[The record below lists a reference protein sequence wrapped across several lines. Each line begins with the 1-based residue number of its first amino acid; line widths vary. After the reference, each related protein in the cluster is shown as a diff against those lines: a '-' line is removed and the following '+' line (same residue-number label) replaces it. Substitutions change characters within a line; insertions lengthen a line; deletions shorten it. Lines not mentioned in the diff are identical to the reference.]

1 LALSIHTDDFQALLD
16 SLKAAGYRCVAPVKV
31 GDISKYE
38 PVERAADIFLGE
50 IQTTKSP
57 KEYFLAE
64 HEAILNY
71 KRKSKTAVDVESPS
85 KEKYAVPT
93 LIFGCRPCDAAGPD
107 IIKKVMTWDYDDQF
121 FLDRLEMNVVAAI
134 ACVEADEA
142 CFCTS
147 VEVAPDGTTG
157 VDILLVPSSD
167 KTGDKQEYSVTAV
180 TEKGKK
186 FIASTKGWRDGNPK
200 RAAAID
206 RTKDNLKPSFDYA
219 RVKKWL
225 DDGFFDGFWDS
236 ATLQCIACGTCTF
249 VCPTCHCFDIVDEGD
264 TNEGKRVKNWD
275 SCMMGQFTLHT
286 SGHNPRPIKSNRFR
300 QRIMHKFKYYR
311 DIFGRILCSG
321 CGRCQ
326 RHCPTDIAL
335 KGLLEQIDKLASE
348 ASDHATVG
356 K

>member
-1 LALSIHTDDFQALLD
+1 MAISIHTDDFQTLLD
-16 SLKAAGYRCVAPVKV
+16 SLKEAGYRCVAPVKV
-31 GDISKYE
+31 GDISVYQ
-38 PVERAADIFLGE
+38 PVESAEDIYLRE

-71 KRKSKTAVDVESPS
+71 RRKGKSNVDIETPS
-85 KEKYAVPT
+85 KEVYAPLT

-107 IIKKVMTWDYDDQF
+107 IIKSVMTWDYDDQF
-121 FLDRLEMNVVAAI
+121 FLDRLERNVVAAI

-147 VEVAPDGTTG
+147 VNVAPDSTTG
-157 VDILLVPSSD
+157 ADILLIPSSD
-167 KTGDKQEYSVTAV
+167 ITGKKQEYAVKVV
-180 TEKGKK
+180 TEKGQI
-186 FIASTKGWRDGNPK
+186 FIDSTKGWKEGNPA
-200 RAAAID
+200 RSPAID
-206 RTKDNLKPSFDYA
+206 ATKENLVPSFDYA
-219 RVKKWL
+219 RVKEWL
-225 DDGFFDGFWDS
+225 DSGFYEEFWDS
-236 ATLQCIACGTCTF
+236 ATLRCIACGTCTF
-249 VCPTCHCFDIVDEGD
+249 VCPTCHCFDIVDEGGID
-264 TNEGKRVKNWD
+264 EGKRVKNWD

-300 QRIMHKFKYYR
+300 QRIMHKFKYYN
-311 DIFGRILCSG
+311 DLFDRILCTG

-335 KGLLEQIDKLASE
+335 KGLLEQIDQLASE
-348 ASDHATVG
+348 VTDNAAAG